1 MSNFEGLKKLAKEE
15 FNVDIEKSNTPS
27 SFEEVFGNSL
37 SINKINDIKKALD
50 GADVFLRDRA
60 NSKPAPLNEYDKA
73 IMFDIAK
80 TCDEAV
86 KLISHYESEIE
97 RISDLV
103 LETIESSNSWM
114 EEACHLTT
122 TKKNLEYLLSQAYDR
137 IEELDGLGEWLPQTE
152 HNDTFG
158 VDLIN
163 HYVCSNCG
171 EIKYTNNDRYCS
183 NCGKRMI
190 ERKE

>member
-1 MSNFEGLKKLAKEE
+1 
-15 FNVDIEKSNTPS
+15 
-27 SFEEVFGNSL
+27 
-37 SINKINDIKKALD
+37 
-50 GADVFLRDRA
+50 
-60 NSKPAPLNEYDKA
+60 
-73 IMFDIAK
+73 
-80 TCDEAV
+80 
-86 KLISHYESEIE
+86 
-97 RISDLV
+97 
-103 LETIESSNSWM
+103 M

-122 TKKNLEYLLSQAYDR
+122 TKKNLEHLLSQAYDR
-137 IEELDGLGEWLPQTE
+137 IEELDGLGEWLPHTE
-152 HNDTFG
+152 HNGTFG